1 MHARGRVGR
10 LAGGLVDYVR
20 TAWWGLVSP
29 RVGRTR
35 DLEIAQAVVLRE
47 VDGQREVLLSVR
59 ADLFGWELPGGTIE
73 AGETPAEALVREV
86 EEETGCHVEVERP
99 VGIWVRTGF
108 RPHTAHL
115 FVCRCVGG
123 TLRPSHETPRVAWVG
138 IRALPA
144 ELFAWCREPIEQ
156 VLSGEDEPVAVLE
169 RQGVGAIL
177 AAMAIDLR
185 MRWRGLP

>member
-47 VDGQREVLLSVR
+47 VDGKREVLLSVR

-99 VGIWVRTGF
+99 VGIWAVSYT
-108 RPHTAHL
+108 HL
-115 FVCRCVGG
+115 
-123 TLRPSHETPRVAWVG
+123 TLPTKRIV
-138 IRALPA
+138 
-144 ELFAWCREPIEQ
+144 
-156 VLSGEDEPVAVLE
+156 
-169 RQGVGAIL
+169 
-177 AAMAIDLR
+177 
-185 MRWRGLP
+185 